1 MAKAMEL
8 NYSCANS
15 TEMEDVFYTHNH
27 TKQIK
32 DFELQQEEQKP
43 EQEEKQQTTEQKEQT
58 TEQED
63 QETKEEKT
71 EEQET
76 EKSDTTYSL
85 KKDEIIQDLPIY
97 SKEESRFKGRMTD
110 EEIRESQI
118 KLGFIKPDMEDKPY
132 KVVREPQPYS
142 LTKDE
147 IIQDLPIYSKE
158 ESRFKGRMTDEE
170 IEAAK
175 VKIKR

>member
-1 MAKAMEL
+1 M
-8 NYSCANS
+8 
-15 TEMEDVFYTHNH
+15 EMEDVFYPHNH

-32 DFELQQEEQKP
+32 DFELQQEEQKAA
-43 EQEEKQQTTEQKEQT
+43 EEEKQQTTEQKEQT

-63 QETKEEKT
+63 QETKEEKP

-110 EEIRESQI
+110 EEI
-118 KLGFIKPDMEDKPY
+118 
-132 KVVREPQPYS
+132 
-142 LTKDE
+142 
-147 IIQDLPIYSKE
+147 
-158 ESRFKGRMTDEE
+158 
-170 IEAAK
+170 EAAK

>member
-1 MAKAMEL
+1 M
-8 NYSCANS
+8 
-15 TEMEDVFYTHNH
+15 
-27 TKQIK
+27 
-32 DFELQQEEQKP
+32 
-43 EQEEKQQTTEQKEQT
+43 
-58 TEQED
+58 
-63 QETKEEKT
+63 
-71 EEQET
+71 
-76 EKSDTTYSL
+76 